1 MVFLT
6 VVLRLCITISR
17 GRRAAIESQYP
28 MIRLLEKFSGL
39 FAPVCGVIEGATQFL
54 TGIMIG
60 IFALF
65 GHLLI
70 DS

>member
-1 MVFLT
+1 M
-6 VVLRLCITISR
+6 
-17 GRRAAIESQYP
+17 EN
-28 MIRLLEKFSGL
+28 FSGL
-39 FAPVCGVIEGATQFL
+39 FAPVCGVIEGAAQFL
-54 TGIMIG
+54 SGIMIG